1 MTGILYGIFEAE
13 PTRSRPDTTVRA
25 ADCCESAS
33 SWATF
38 HPKLLLLRRQDWSRD
53 EAYKWEEAAVRAL
66 GRALGTCSTHNATAT
81 MEAAICTL
89 VSQFKTFAGKDGSS
103 STLSKEEFHNLV
115 TSQLPNFVK
124 DASNPR
130 AMAELMGS
138 LDEDNDGELTFPEF
152 WQLLG
157 TLASKQGGFS

>member
-1 MTGILYGIFEAE
+1 
-13 PTRSRPDTTVRA
+13 
-25 ADCCESAS
+25 
-33 SWATF
+33 
-38 HPKLLLLRRQDWSRD
+38 
-53 EAYKWEEAAVRAL
+53 
-66 GRALGTCSTHNATAT
+66 

-124 DASNPR
+124 DAGNPR

-138 LDEDNDGELTFPEF
+138 LDKDNDGELTFPEF